1 MSHGGK
7 FSRSSL
13 QRDRDVLK
21 ARLGHTD
28 RLLIFIVIWSSG
40 KLKLFAA
47 FSLVE
52 G

>member
-13 QRDRDVLK
+13 QRDVLK